1 LLMSNASAPPTSDRT
16 AHPFYTYDMILEIPQ
31 SIGQTLR
38 TTTEKMESI
47 LGGLR
52 DRENLYFTGC
62 GTAFFAAMLGSQ
74 VLSLDRNVRTRYSCV
89 PALELLGYD
98 YFIDKTCAAIGISHS
113 GITKTTLD
121 ALKHAKENGAFS
133 LGITHF
139 EDRPISNSVN
149 ETLVVGNSPD
159 KSRCHTKCY
168 VAAAAA
174 CTQIGIELLKQ
185 SGTPR
190 SSRLQQ
196 FEAQLNE
203 LREATAA
210 VLKSVDGLCKRLAE
224 EHSSRNRYYFA
235 GTGPNVPNT
244 LEAALKIMETSFVSA
259 QGFETEQLLHGP
271 WVSLD
276 NESLLFVLAPKGNC
290 HQRNEDLVRAAKTL
304 ETPVI
309 GLIDEGDN
317 ELAALCDEAI
327 QLPALD
333 EYLSPFVNIIPLYLF
348 AYHSS
353 VKRGF
358 NPDLLRYPT
367 PAYWQARQIIFPP
380 GTH

>member
-1 LLMSNASAPPTSDRT
+1 
-16 AHPFYTYDMILEIPQ
+16 MIFEIPL
-31 SIGQTLR
+31 SIKQTLR
-38 TTTEKMESI
+38 NTTEMMEPI
-47 LGGLR
+47 LGKLS

-62 GTAFFAAMLGSQ
+62 GTGFFAAMLGSQ
-74 VLSLDRNVRTRYSCV
+74 VLSLAKNPRIRCSCV
-89 PALELLGYD
+89 PALELLKYD
-98 YFIDKTCAAIGISHS
+98 YFIDRSCAAVGISHS

-139 EDRPISNSVN
+139 EDRPISNFVDR
-149 ETLVVGNSPD
+149 TLVVGNNPD

-185 SGTPR
+185 SGMQP
-190 SSRLQQ
+190 SKRLQQ
-196 FEAQLNE
+196 IEGQLNE
-203 LREATAA
+203 LPGTTAR
-210 VLKSVDGLCKRLAE
+210 VLTSVDGFCKRLAE
-224 EHSSRNRYYFA
+224 EHSSTSRYYFA

-276 NESLLFVLAPKGNC
+276 NESLLFLLAPKCNC
-290 HQRNEDLVRAAKTL
+290 HQRNMDLVSAAKTL
-304 ETPVI
+304 GAPVV
-309 GLIDEGDN
+309 GLIDEGDD

-348 AYHSS
+348 AYYSS

-358 NPDLLRYPT
+358 NPDLLRYST
-367 PAYWQARQIIFPP
+367 PAYWEARQVIFPP